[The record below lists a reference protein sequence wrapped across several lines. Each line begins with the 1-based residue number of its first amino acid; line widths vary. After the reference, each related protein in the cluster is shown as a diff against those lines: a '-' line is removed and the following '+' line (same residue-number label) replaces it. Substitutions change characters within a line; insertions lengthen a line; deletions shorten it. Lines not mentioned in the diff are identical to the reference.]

1 MRPKIKSLTFAFTA
15 GAISLLSTGCNE
27 GDGNAVLLDYTGLD
41 GCGWVIEAN
50 GTVLEPLNLGEF
62 LSNPEDG
69 MDLNVAYQVET
80 GYASICM
87 VGDIVTLTECEPV
100 P

>member
-1 MRPKIKSLTFAFTA
+1 MRPKIKPLACALCALAAF
-15 GAISLLSTGCNE
+15 GTGCAE
-27 GDGNAVLLDYTGLD
+27 RDGNAVLRDYTGLD

-62 LSNPEDG
+62 LSDPEDG
-69 MDLNVAYQVET
+69 MDLNVVYHVET

-87 VGDIVTLTECEPV
+87 VGYIVTLTQCEPV
-100 P
+100 L

>member
-1 MRPKIKSLTFAFTA
+1 MRPRIKSFVAVFAA
-15 GAISLLSTGCNE
+15 SALALLCTGCNKR
-27 GDGNAVLLDYTGLD
+27 DGNAVLRDYTGLD

-62 LSNPEDG
+62 LSDPEDG
-69 MDLNVAYQVET
+69 MDLNVAYHVET

-87 VGDIVTLTECEPV
+87 VGDIVTLIACEPV

>member
-1 MRPKIKSLTFAFTA
+1 MRPRIKPLACALCALVAFV
-15 GAISLLSTGCNE
+15 TGCAE
-27 GDGNAVLLDYTGLD
+27 RDGNAVLRDCTGLD

-50 GTVLEPLNLGEF
+50 GTVLDPLNLGEF
-62 LSNPEDG
+62 LSDPQDG
-69 MDLNVAYQVET
+69 MDLNVTYHVEN

-87 VGDIVTLTECEPV
+87 VGDIVTLTECEPA

>member
-1 MRPKIKSLTFAFTA
+1 MRPKIKSLAFAFAA
-15 GAISLLSTGCNE
+15 GTLSLLGTGCTE
-27 GDGNAVLLDYTGLD
+27 RDGNAVLRDYTGLD
-41 GCGWVIEAN
+41 GCSWVIEAN

-62 LSNPEDG
+62 LSDPEDG
-69 MDLNVAYQVET
+69 MDLHIAYQIEN

-87 VGDIVTLTECEPV
+87 VGYIVTLTACEPV

>member
-1 MRPKIKSLTFAFTA
+1 M
-15 GAISLLSTGCNE
+15 
-27 GDGNAVLLDYTGLD
+27 
-41 GCGWVIEAN
+41 
-50 GTVLEPLNLGEF
+50 LEPLNLGEF

>member
-1 MRPKIKSLTFAFTA
+1 MRPKTKSLVAVFAT
-15 GAISLLSTGCNE
+15 GALAMLGTGCAE
-27 GDGNAVLLDYTGLD
+27 RDGNAVLRDYTGLD

-62 LSNPEDG
+62 LSDPQDG
-69 MDLNVAYQVET
+69 MDLNVTYHVEN

-87 VGDIVTLTECEPV
+87 VGDIVTLTECEPA

>member
-1 MRPKIKSLTFAFTA
+1 MRAKIKSLAFAFAA
-15 GAISLLSTGCNE
+15 GALALFGTGCNE
-27 GDGNAVLLDYTGLD
+27 RDGNAVLRDYTGLD
-41 GCGWVIEAN
+41 GCDWVIAAN

-62 LSNPEDG
+62 LSDPEDG
-69 MDLNVAYQVET
+69 MDLHIAYQVEN

-87 VGDIVTLTECEPV
+87 VGYIVTLTECEPV

>member
-1 MRPKIKSLTFAFTA
+1 MRPGIEALPLVLCAVAAF
-15 GAISLLSTGCNE
+15 GTGCAE
-27 GDGNAVLLDYTGLD
+27 RDGNAVLRDYTGLD

-62 LSNPEDG
+62 LSDPEDG
-69 MDLNVAYQVET
+69 MDLNVVYHVET

-87 VGDIVTLTECEPV
+87 VGDIVTLTACELAP
-100 P
+100 

>member
-1 MRPKIKSLTFAFTA
+1 
-15 GAISLLSTGCNE
+15 
-27 GDGNAVLLDYTGLD
+27 
-41 GCGWVIEAN
+41 
-50 GTVLEPLNLGEF
+50 
-62 LSNPEDG
+62 
-69 MDLNVAYQVET
+69 MDLKVAYQVET

>member
-1 MRPKIKSLTFAFTA
+1 MRPRIKPLAFALFA
-15 GAISLLSTGCNE
+15 LAAFVTGCAE
-27 GDGNAVLLDYTGLD
+27 RGGNAVLRDYTGLD
-41 GCGWVIEAN
+41 GCGWVIEAD

-62 LSNPEDG
+62 LSDPQDG
-69 MDLNVAYQVET
+69 MDLKVAYQLEN

-87 VGDIVTLTECEPV
+87 VGYIVTLTECEPV